1 MILEG
6 RLGGPL
12 RRFGSEIVHR
22 QSFDRPSTARRKPWR
37 APSVARL
44 AAGSAEDGSATEE
57 DGNFHAS

>member
-1 MILEG
+1 M
-6 RLGGPL
+6 
-12 RRFGSEIVHR
+12 HR

-57 DGNFHAS
+57 DGNFNAS